1 MYRKSYNDFRILSN
15 SWNRDSAYKISGVMK
30 ELNKCLLW
38 FWTLRIDNFIYVLF
52 ITTYQ
57 LVCKFNQWFITVEKR
72 KILNLLF
79 MVTLMCFKNH
89 WTLQSTLQKWRHKNK
104 ITEKKFVKSQD
115 PEILGQIIDDKM
127 LWSKSEH
134 FETCISEPKTKS
146 VIIEVRLQLRSIEIN
161 LLENWT

>member
-89 WTLQSTLQKWRHKNK
+89 WTLQSTLQKWRRINK
-104 ITEKKFVKSQD
+104 VTEKKYVKSSLSSLSNHRCQNIMIQKWTFRSSHFWAK
-115 PEILGQIIDDKM
+115 ILN
-127 LWSKSEH
+127 
-134 FETCISEPKTKS
+134 
-146 VIIEVRLQLRSIEIN
+146 RSS
-161 LLENWT
+161 LK